1 MKISRNKNELDRLI
15 YESKIVENE
24 PRLEKYLCLVLMT
37 ELLFGAGHLNGD
49 SKPVQCIRKY
59 EPTFRKLLA
68 ESNDNSASA
77 KNINDDNT
85 SSSTGNTNNDKGT
98 NFSFYICRYIKVV
111 S

>member
-1 MKISRNKNELDRLI
+1 MIVKISRNKNELDRLI

-68 ESNDNSASA
+68 ESNDKSA
-77 KNINDDNT
+77 KSISGDND
-85 SSSTGNTNNDKGT
+85 SSTGITTNIKGT
-98 NFSFYICRYIKVV
+98 NFSFYIFSV

>member
-1 MKISRNKNELDRLI
+1 MIVKISRNKTELDRLI

-37 ELLFGAGHLNGD
+37 ELLYGAGHLNGD

-68 ESNDNSASA
+68 DFNDSSASA
-77 KNINDDNT
+77 KNISDENT
-85 SSSTGNTNNDKGT
+85 SSTGNTNNIKGT
-98 NFSFYICRYIKVV
+98 NFSFYILQEFYR
-111 S
+111 